1 MAGSDVSKRMLADA
15 LRALLRDHWFSEV
28 TVTQICSLCGM
39 SRKNF
44 YYHFKDKYD
53 LVNWIF
59 CSEFI
64 DRARAH
70 RGAKEWRLMQA
81 LCEYLDAN
89 RAFYRRVFAAEGQ
102 NCFTEYFSEFV
113 ASVISEEV
121 KKMFADQNEED
132 MAFYI
137 GFYTDAFVMSIRK
150 WILKQEDISSQ
161 RLIHLL
167 RTGLIHTP
175 LAVLQRLP
183 RENEQQ
189 EENV

>member
-1 MAGSDVSKRMLADA
+1 MSNAAFTKLMIAQGLKRLLKTTSFVNVSVGDIARECK
-15 LRALLRDHWFSEV
+15 
-28 TVTQICSLCGM
+28 I
-39 SRKNF
+39 SRNTF

-70 RGAKEWRLMQA
+70 REAKEWYLMQT

-150 WILKQEDISSQ
+150 WILKQEDISS
-161 RLIHLL
+161 RRFILL
-167 RTGLIHTP
+167 RTGLIHTS

-183 RENEQQ
+183 RGNEQQ

>member
-70 RGAKEWRLMQA
+70 REAK
-81 LCEYLDAN
+81 
-89 RAFYRRVFAAEGQ
+89 
-102 NCFTEYFSEFV
+102 
-113 ASVISEEV
+113 
-121 KKMFADQNEED
+121 
-132 MAFYI
+132 
-137 GFYTDAFVMSIRK
+137 
-150 WILKQEDISSQ
+150 
-161 RLIHLL
+161 
-167 RTGLIHTP
+167 
-175 LAVLQRLP
+175 
-183 RENEQQ
+183 
-189 EENV
+189 

>member
-1 MAGSDVSKRMLADA
+1 MPSSQQTKQLFADSMKQLMMKKPLEEISVGDIA
-15 LRALLRDHWFSEV
+15 LQS
-28 TVTQICSLCGM
+28 GM
-39 SRKNF
+39 SRNSF

-89 RAFYRRVFAAEGQ
+89 RAFYHRVFAAEGQ

-150 WILKQEDISSQ
+150 WILKQEDISS
-161 RLIHLL
+161 RRFIHLL
-167 RTGLIHTP
+167 RTGLIHTS

-183 RENEQQ
+183 RGNEQQ